1 MNEQIYNETIENTV
15 IGLIL
20 NNELPI
26 IKALG
31 ELSPNCFT
39 QHTAKAIWDVLS
51 HANKVLTVSE
61 IEAECVKRGKTIKAS
76 DIAKLKI
83 LAIGADVKMMVSSL
97 FEFYRKREVFKLL
110 QNEYSSVLDHTTDSR
125 EVANRLIIASSKIME
140 IVEMET
146 KKSPEIYDTIAEIK
160 NKMDGLIAPVMPTYI
175 ENLDN
180 TLCGG
185 FEKGTLNIV
194 AARQGCG
201 KTALTTWILQKN
213 AQAGKKV
220 GFISMEMTRKQL
232 NRRELSMLTGIYYGK
247 MKEANRLTE
256 AEYRRIAMAGFEWEK
271 SHFIREY
278 CGVVDIDRLRLII
291 NKMVYQDG
299 CEYIVIDYLQRMQ
312 IRAGHG
318 QNTAFAI
325 AQICAEIKAMATQH
339 DVGIVLLS
347 QLNRSNEKEAVRIP
361 KITDLRD
368 SGGIEEVADT
378 VTLLHRPDI
387 YEDDPIDAN
396 GESLKNKMLIISAK
410 NRDGE
415 PNLGYFI
422 LCNMGTNQYFNESER
437 SQWTQSFHINPNKFE
452 EYEPKHIQPN
462 ANVPF

>member
-1 MNEQIYNETIENTV
+1 MNEHIYNETIEETV

-31 ELSPNCFT
+31 ELSHKCFT
-39 QHTAKAIWDVLS
+39 KDTTKAIWDVLS
-51 HANKVLTVSE
+51 HSNKVLTVSE
-61 IEAECVKRGKTIKAS
+61 IETECLKFGKIVKAS
-76 DIAKLKI
+76 DIAKLKV
-83 LAIGADVKMMVSSL
+83 LAIGADAKMMVASL
-97 FEFYRKREVFKLL
+97 FEFYRKREIFNLL
-110 QNEYSSVLDHTTDSR
+110 QSEYSNILDHTTDSR

-146 KKSPEIYDTIAEIK
+146 KKSPEIYDTISEIK
-160 NKMDGLIAPVMPTYI
+160 NKMDGLIAPVMSTYI
-175 ENLDN
+175 DRLDN
-180 TLCGG
+180 TLSGG
-185 FEKGTLNIV
+185 WEKGTLNIV

-213 AQAGKKV
+213 AKAGKKV
-220 GFISMEMTRKQL
+220 GFVSMEMTRKQL

-247 MKEANRLTE
+247 MKEANRLTD
-256 AEYRRIAMAGFEWEK
+256 AEYRRIAMAGYEWEQ

-339 DVGIVLLS
+339 DVGIILLS
-347 QLNRSNEKEAVRIP
+347 QLNRSNEKESTVRIP

-378 VTLLHRPDI
+378 VTLLHRPEI
-387 YEDDPIDAN
+387 YEDDPRDPN
-396 GESLKNKMLIISAK
+396 GNSLKNKMMIISAK

-415 PNLGYFI
+415 PDLGYFI
-422 LCNMGTNQYFNESER
+422 LCNMGTNQYFNESEE
-437 SQWTQSFHINPNKFE
+437 QAWIQSFHINPH
-452 EYEPKHIQPN
+452 YESKQIQPN
-462 ANVPF
+462 ENVPF